1 MTTLVT
7 VPLPSRSRH
16 FSSATRIGRYRGDD
30 QGASVSTLHMTTQ
43 LDTRDAAVAAVLGRL
58 SHLAML
64 PDVAVRVLAL
74 AGDPNVTMARMA
86 EVISL
91 SPELTARILR
101 IVNSAF
107 YGFPGQ
113 IRSIER
119 ATVLMGLQSVKNVT
133 IAASL
138 TRAFLGRP
146 VSTTFSPRDLWTHSL
161 AVAAAS
167 RLVALDMNR
176 GLAEEAFLAGLMH
189 DIGLTAALQVDRQK
203 IAAVLAQLEAD
214 PTADILQ
221 VEERVLGATHQDL
234 GAALLRGWNLPAVFS
249 QVAASH
255 HAPFGLPDARRTLP
269 MIVYVGDR
277 IAAAL
282 EPPFVLDDRASG
294 IPDEALDDL
303 RLTRA
308 QVEAILPALPS
319 AVSELHAALS

>member
-1 MTTLVT
+1 
-7 VPLPSRSRH
+7 
-16 FSSATRIGRYRGDD
+16 
-30 QGASVSTLHMTTQ
+30 MTTQ

-91 SPELTARILR
+91 APELTGRILR

-119 ATVLMGLQSVKNVT
+119 ATILMGLESVKNVT

-146 VSTTFSPRDLWTHSL
+146 VSATFSPRDLWTHSL

-167 RLVALDMNR
+167 RFVALEMNR

-189 DIGLTAALQVDRQK
+189 DIGLTAALQFDRQK
-203 IAAVLAQLEAD
+203 VAAVLAQMEAD
-214 PTADILQ
+214 PAADILR
-221 VEERVLGATHQDL
+221 VEEQVFGATHQDF
-234 GAALLRGWNLPAVFS
+234 GAALLQGWKLPAVFS
-249 QVAASH
+249 QVTASH
-255 HAPFGLPDARRTLP
+255 HCPFDLPVARRTLP
-269 MIVYVGDR
+269 MIVYVADR
-277 IAAAL
+277 LAAAL
-282 EPPFVLDDRASG
+282 EPPFVLDDRATE
-294 IPDEALDDL
+294 IPDEALDHL
-303 RLTRA
+303 RLTHA
-308 QVEAILPALPS
+308 QVEAILPALP
-319 AVSELHAALS
+319 AAISELQAALS

>member
-1 MTTLVT
+1 
-7 VPLPSRSRH
+7 
-16 FSSATRIGRYRGDD
+16 
-30 QGASVSTLHMTTQ
+30 MTTQ

-86 EVISL
+86 EVISV
-91 SPELTARILR
+91 SPELSSRILR
-101 IVNSAF
+101 VVNSAF
-107 YGFPGQ
+107 YGFPGH

-119 ATVLMGLQSVKNVT
+119 ATILMGLESVKNVT

-146 VSTTFSPRDLWTHSL
+146 VSATFSPRDLWTHSL

-167 RLVALDMNR
+167 RLVALDMHR

-189 DIGLTAALQVDRQK
+189 DIGLTAALQFDRQRV
-203 IAAVLAQLEAD
+203 AAVLAQMEAD
-214 PTADILQ
+214 PSADILR
-221 VEERVLGATHQDL
+221 VEEQIFGATHQDF
-234 GAALLRGWNLPAVFS
+234 GAALLRNWNLPAVFS
-249 QVAASH
+249 LVTASH
-255 HAPFGLPDARRTLP
+255 HGPFDLPAAQRTLP
-269 MIVYVGDR
+269 MIVYIGDR
-277 IAAAL
+277 LAAAL
-282 EPPFVLDDRASG
+282 EPPFVLDDRSTA
-294 IPDEALDDL
+294 IPDEALAHL

-308 QVEAILPALPS
+308 QVEAILPQLPG